1 MGGVWL
7 LRALTCFGIMLCNM
21 RPTRICHNCEQR
33 LLNASDAMRRH
44 ASLMSKA
51 MRWSRTE
58 HTDELRREFEAN
70 LVTTFNDAQAAWDAY
85 REHVVEH
92 GLLPSA

>member
-1 MGGVWL
+1 
-7 LRALTCFGIMLCNM
+7 
-21 RPTRICHNCEQR
+21 
-33 LLNASDAMRRH
+33 
-44 ASLMSKA
+44 MSKA

-92 GLLPSA
+92 GLLPSG